1 MGISLSNFKSYI
13 SNSKP
18 EGLYIHIPFCIEK
31 CPYCDFVS
39 GIKPEI
45 STVDKYFSALEKEFL
60 LYLEIV
66 DLSRCKT
73 LYFGGGTPS
82 LFPKNLERIVETIKK
97 YAQKIEEISVEAN
110 PSGNLEPSDF
120 SFAARISFGVQSFC
134 EKNLKFLGRDHKHD
148 ESKKL
153 VSKFSNYFDVNVDII
168 FGIPEQTPEEH
179 LEDLKISLDL
189 GVKHIS
195 TYLLTPYENTPL
207 GIKVKRGEIK
217 LPEDVSG
224 FFDIQVYLEDNG
236 MIRYEISNFAFPGFF
251 CKHNLLYW
259 NRNDFLGL
267 GISAWSK
274 IRSARFANTP
284 KITEYIEKIS
294 NKKLAVSHIDF
305 IDTKK
310 LIYEIIFLGLRK
322 VNEGIDLEELCNY
335 LDTEKF
341 SNLINRKLGD
351 FILVENGK
359 LKIKK
364 KFLFISDYIT
374 REIFLIVDKIFQP
387 QQRSIPNLA

>member
-1 MGISLSNFKSYI
+1 MGISLSNFKNYT

-39 GIKPEI
+39 GIKPES
-45 STVDKYFSALEKEFL
+45 STVDKYFSALEKEFF

-66 DLSRCKT
+66 DLSECKT

-82 LFPKNLERIVETIKK
+82 LFPKNLEKIVETIKK
-97 YAQKIEEISVEAN
+97 YAPKIEEISVEAN
-110 PSGNLEPSDF
+110 PSSNLDPSDF
-120 SFAARISFGVQSFC
+120 SFATRISFGVQSFS
-134 EKNLKFLGRDHKHD
+134 EKNLKFLGRNHEPDD
-148 ESKKL
+148 SKRV

-168 FGIPEQTPEEH
+168 FGIPEQTPQEH

-224 FFDIQVYLEDNG
+224 FFDIQGYLEDNG
-236 MIRYEISNFAFPGFF
+236 MMRYEISNFAFSGFF

-294 NKKLAVSHIDF
+294 NKKFAVSHIDF
-305 IDTKK
+305 IDTKR

-322 VNEGIDLEELCNY
+322 VNEGVDLKELSNY
-335 LDTEKF
+335 LDIEKF
-341 SNLINRKLGD
+341 SDLISRKLGD

-359 LKIKK
+359 LKIKRN
-364 KFLFISDYIT
+364 FLYISDYIT

-387 QQRSIPNLA
+387 QQHSIPNLA

>member
-1 MGISLSNFKSYI
+1 MKSNDEKFKNFI
-13 SNSKP
+13 SNSEP
-18 EGLYIHIPFCIEK
+18 EGIYIHIPFCIEK

-39 GIKPEI
+39 GIKPES

-60 LYLEIV
+60 LYTEIV
-66 DLSRCKT
+66 DLSKCKT

-82 LFPKNLERIVETIKK
+82 LFPKNLEKIVETIKK
-97 YAQKIEEISVEAN
+97 YAPKIEEISVEAN
-110 PSGNLEPSDF
+110 PSSNLDPSDF
-120 SFAARISFGVQSFC
+120 SFATRISFGVQSFS
-134 EKNLKFLGRDHKHD
+134 EKNLKFLGRNHKHD

-168 FGIPEQTPEEH
+168 FGIPEQTPQEH

-207 GIKVKRGEIK
+207 GVKVKRGEIK

-224 FFDIQVYLEDNG
+224 FFDIQGYLEDNG
-236 MIRYEISNFAFPGFF
+236 MIRYEISNFAFSAFF

-294 NKKLAVSHIDF
+294 NKKFAVSHIDS
-305 IDTKK
+305 IDTKR

-322 VNEGIDLEELCNY
+322 VNEGVDLKELRNY
-335 LDTEKF
+335 LDIEKF
-341 SNLINRKLGD
+341 SDLISRKLGD

-364 KFLFISDYIT
+364 NFLYISDYIT
-374 REIFLIVDKIFQP
+374 REIFLIVDRIFQP
-387 QQRSIPNLA
+387 QQYSIPNLA

>member
-1 MGISLSNFKSYI
+1 MKINDEKFKNLI

-39 GIKPEI
+39 GIKPEKTI
-45 STVDKYFSALEKEFL
+45 VDKYFHALEKEFF
-60 LYLEIV
+60 LYVETV
-66 DLSRCKT
+66 DLSKCKT

-82 LFPKNLERIVETIKK
+82 LFPKNLEKLVEIIKK
-97 YAQKIEEISVEAN
+97 YAPKIEEISVEAN
-110 PSGNLEPSDF
+110 PSGIINPDDF
-120 SFAARISFGVQSFC
+120 SFATRISFGVQSFC
-134 EKNLKFLGRDHKHD
+134 EKNLKFLGRNHKPD

-168 FGIPEQTPEEH
+168 FGIPDQTPEEH
-179 LEDLKISLDL
+179 LEDLKISFDL

-195 TYLLTPYENTPL
+195 TYLLTPYENTPF
-207 GIKVKRGEIK
+207 GIKVKKGEIN
-217 LPEDVSG
+217 LPEDVSQ
-224 FFDIQVYLEDNG
+224 FFDIQSYLEDNG

-274 IRSARFANTP
+274 IQSARFANSP

-294 NKKLAVSHIDF
+294 NKDFAISHFDF

-310 LIYEIIFLGLRK
+310 LIYEIVFLGLRK
-322 VNEGIDLEELCNY
+322 VNEGIDLKELCNH
-335 LDTEKF
+335 LDIKRF
-341 SNLINRKLGD
+341 LDLVIRKLED

-364 KFLFISDYIT
+364 NFLYISDYIT

-387 QQRSIPNLA
+387 QQCSIPNPA

>member
-1 MGISLSNFKSYI
+1 MKSNDEKFKNFI
-13 SNSKP
+13 SNSEP

-39 GIKPEI
+39 GIKPES

-66 DLSRCKT
+66 DLSKCKT

-82 LFPKNLERIVETIKK
+82 LFPKNLEKIVETIKK
-97 YAQKIEEISVEAN
+97 YAPKIEEISVEAN
-110 PSGNLEPSDF
+110 PSSNLDPSDF
-120 SFAARISFGVQSFC
+120 SFATRISFGVQSFS
-134 EKNLKFLGRDHKHD
+134 EKNLKFLGRNHKHD

-168 FGIPEQTPEEH
+168 FGIPEQTPEDH

-207 GIKVKRGEIK
+207 GVKVKRGEIK
-217 LPEDVSG
+217 LPEYVSG
-224 FFDIQVYLEDNG
+224 FFDIQGYLEDNG
-236 MIRYEISNFAFPGFF
+236 MIRYEISNFAFSAFF

-294 NKKLAVSHIDF
+294 NKKFAVSYIDF
-305 IDTKK
+305 IDTKR

-322 VNEGIDLEELCNY
+322 VNEGVDLKELRNY
-335 LDTEKF
+335 LDIEKF
-341 SNLINRKLGD
+341 SDLISRKLGD

-364 KFLFISDYIT
+364 NFLYISDYIT
-374 REIFLIVDKIFQP
+374 REIFLIVDRIFQP
-387 QQRSIPNLA
+387 QQCSIPNLA

>member
-1 MGISLSNFKSYI
+1 MKSNDEKFKNFI
-13 SNSKP
+13 SNSEP
-18 EGLYIHIPFCIEK
+18 EGIYIHIPFCIEK

-39 GIKPEI
+39 GIKPES

-60 LYLEIV
+60 LYTEIV
-66 DLSRCKT
+66 DLSKCKT

-82 LFPKNLERIVETIKK
+82 LFPKNLEKIVETIKK
-97 YAQKIEEISVEAN
+97 YAPKIEEISVEAN
-110 PSGNLEPSDF
+110 PSSNLDPSDF
-120 SFAARISFGVQSFC
+120 SFATRISFGVQSFS
-134 EKNLKFLGRDHKHD
+134 EKNLKFLGRNHKHD
-148 ESKKL
+148 EAKKL

-168 FGIPEQTPEEH
+168 FGIPEQTPQEH

-207 GIKVKRGEIK
+207 GVKVKRGEIK

-224 FFDIQVYLEDNG
+224 FFDIQGYLEDNG
-236 MIRYEISNFAFPGFF
+236 MIRYEISNFAFSAFF

-294 NKKLAVSHIDF
+294 NKKFAVSHIDS
-305 IDTKK
+305 IDTKR

-322 VNEGIDLEELCNY
+322 VNEGVDLKELRNY
-335 LDTEKF
+335 LDIEKF
-341 SNLINRKLGD
+341 SDLISRKLGD

-359 LKIKK
+359 LKIKRN
-364 KFLFISDYIT
+364 FLYISDYIT

-387 QQRSIPNLA
+387 QQHSIPNLA

>member
-1 MGISLSNFKSYI
+1 MKSNDEKFKNFI
-13 SNSKP
+13 SNSEP

-39 GIKPEI
+39 GIKPES

-60 LYLEIV
+60 LYTEIV
-66 DLSRCKT
+66 DLSKCKT

-82 LFPKNLERIVETIKK
+82 LFPKNLEKIVETIKK
-97 YAQKIEEISVEAN
+97 YAPKIEEISVEAN
-110 PSGNLEPSDF
+110 PSSNLDPSDF
-120 SFAARISFGVQSFC
+120 SFATRISFGVQSFS
-134 EKNLKFLGRDHKHD
+134 EKNLKFLGRNHKHD

-153 VSKFSNYFDVNVDII
+153 VSKFSNCFNVNVDII
-168 FGIPEQTPEEH
+168 FGIPEQTPQEH

-207 GIKVKRGEIK
+207 GVKVKRGEIK

-224 FFDIQVYLEDNG
+224 FFDIQGYLEDNG
-236 MIRYEISNFAFPGFF
+236 MIRYEISNFAFSAFF

-294 NKKLAVSHIDF
+294 NKKFAVSYIDF
-305 IDTKK
+305 IDTKR
-310 LIYEIIFLGLRK
+310 LIYEIIFLGLRR
-322 VNEGIDLEELCNY
+322 VNEGVDLKELRNY
-335 LDTEKF
+335 LDIEKF
-341 SNLINRKLGD
+341 SDLISRKLGD

-359 LKIKK
+359 LRIKK
-364 KFLFISDYIT
+364 NFLYISDYIT
-374 REIFLIVDKIFQP
+374 REIFLIVDRIFQP
-387 QQRSIPNLA
+387 QQHSIPNLA

>member
-1 MGISLSNFKSYI
+1 MKSNDEKFKNFI
-13 SNSKP
+13 SNSEP

-39 GIKPEI
+39 GIKPES

-60 LYLEIV
+60 LYTEIV
-66 DLSRCKT
+66 DLSKCKT

-82 LFPKNLERIVETIKK
+82 LFPKNLEKIVETIKK

-110 PSGNLEPSDF
+110 PSSNLDPSDF
-120 SFAARISFGVQSFC
+120 SFATRISFGVQSFS
-134 EKNLKFLGRDHKHD
+134 EKNLKFLGRNHKHD

-168 FGIPEQTPEEH
+168 FGIPEQTPQEH

-207 GIKVKRGEIK
+207 GVKVKRGEIK

-224 FFDIQVYLEDNG
+224 FFDIQGYLEDNG
-236 MIRYEISNFAFPGFF
+236 MIRYEISNFAFSAFF

-294 NKKLAVSHIDF
+294 NKKFAVSYIDF

-322 VNEGIDLEELCNY
+322 VNEGVDLKELRNY
-335 LDTEKF
+335 LDIEKF
-341 SNLINRKLGD
+341 SDLISRKLGD

-364 KFLFISDYIT
+364 NFLYISDYIT

-387 QQRSIPNLA
+387 QQHSIPNLA